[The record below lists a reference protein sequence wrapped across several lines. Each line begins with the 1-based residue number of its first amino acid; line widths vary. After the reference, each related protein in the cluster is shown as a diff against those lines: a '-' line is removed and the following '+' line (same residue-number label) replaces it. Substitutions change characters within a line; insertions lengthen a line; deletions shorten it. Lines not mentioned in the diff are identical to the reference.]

1 MYNLEQ
7 STVKRDMCVDLK
19 PGWFKPFTNWE
30 FRKPVGFCAFNSGL
44 PRRRAKTKR
53 WFFSRVQSEALKG
66 AWELHSKILIFRASG
81 SWKKT
86 QWLKQSWEPLFF
98 WSFLEGLYKPT
109 KKFPLILLSVPMR
122 RACRFFLFFC
132 FEAATKYKLK
142 PDWYVQ
148 SCLKFEMFGAWFL
161 SGLVHQPS
169 ILSLLWQAAQPK
181 PPRGSYH

>member
-1 MYNLEQ
+1 MP
-7 STVKRDMCVDLK
+7 STPGCHGAGPKRNGGFSAGFKVKRWK
-19 PGWFKPFTNWE
+19 EPGNYIPKF
-30 FRKPVGFCAFNSGL
+30 
-44 PRRRAKTKR
+44 
-53 WFFSRVQSEALKG
+53 WFFARLEA
-66 AWELHSKILIFRASG
+66 E
-81 SWKKT
+81 KKT
-86 QWLKQSWEPLFF
+86 NDWSKVGSPFFF

-161 SGLVHQPS
+161 SGLVHQPC